1 MEAQLVIA
9 DIAQR
14 YRFPLVPGHV
24 VEPEPMISLRP
35 RNGILMTL
43 HPKG

>member
-9 DIAQR
+9 DVVQR
-14 YRFPLVPGHV
+14 YRLQLVPGHV
-24 VEPEPMISLRP
+24 VEPEPMITLRP

-43 HPKG
+43 HPKS